1 MGFIDIKVFADR
13 ADIRKVLANQKFI
26 LQELLNLRKDMAKA
40 SDDIRAAIDE
50 IKDAAQNIS
59 ADIDRLAS
67 QAEGGLTA
75 EEATGFVEEL
85 RTVGTQLRAVAD
97 KNPEE
102 PEIPEEPIPEE
113 PTPEV

>member
-1 MGFIDIKVFADR
+1 MGFIDIKVFFFFL
-13 ADIRKVLANQKFI
+13 DIRKVLANQKFI
-26 LQELLNLRKDMAKA
+26 LQELLNLRRDMAKA

-102 PEIPEEPIPEE
+102 PEIPEEPIPEA
-113 PTPEV
+113 

>member
-26 LQELLNLRKDMAKA
+26 LQELLNLRRDMAKA

-102 PEIPEEPIPEE
+102 PEIPEEPQPEE
-113 PTPEV
+113 PQA

>member
-102 PEIPEEPIPEE
+102 PEIPEEPL
-113 PTPEV
+113 PEV

>member
-113 PTPEV
+113 PTPEA

>member
-1 MGFIDIKVFADR
+1 MALFHIVVKNDTS
-13 ADIRKVLANQKFI
+13 
-26 LQELLNLRKDMAKA
+26 ELEGRLKRIESHLKLIINELHNMAKVT
-40 SDDIRAAIDE
+40 DDIRAAIDE

-102 PEIPEEPIPEE
+102 PEIPEDPTSEE
-113 PTPEV
+113 PTPEA

>member
-85 RTVGTQLRAVAD
+85 RTVGT
-97 KNPEE
+97 
-102 PEIPEEPIPEE
+102 
-113 PTPEV
+113 

>member
-102 PEIPEEPIPEE
+102 PEIPEEPQPEE
-113 PTPEV
+113 PQA